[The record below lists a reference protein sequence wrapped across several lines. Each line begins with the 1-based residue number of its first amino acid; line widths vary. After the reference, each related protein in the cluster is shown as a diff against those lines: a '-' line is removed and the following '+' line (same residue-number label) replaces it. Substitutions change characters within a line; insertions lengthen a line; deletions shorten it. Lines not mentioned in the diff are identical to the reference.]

1 MTNIHTIF
9 LFLFVFSWV
18 GVIRLVV
25 NAIVMILQNPPQKL
39 SLQKNEL
46 FFYAILISYIITY
59 IIQN

>member
-18 GVIRLVV
+18 GLIRLVV

-39 SLQKNEL
+39 NLQKNEL